1 MEFWG
6 VEVKP
11 GQALSVKPGDQKY
24 LHLSQAT
31 LGELKKDKSKESV
44 TIFLKIDEQK
54 LVLGILSAEK
64 FPQLS
69 FDLVFEKEF
78 ELSHNGKSG
87 SIYCMGYQA
96 SAEDQEH
103 EEYSDSDFG
112 SEDEELALQHVPN
125 GKPIQK
131 EEKSI
136 VGKHSSLKPETSKK
150 THSKSLEPS
159 KEDEDDDSEDDD
171 ESDDEDS
178 SDESDEEMLG
188 SDSDSDDED
197 DDIES
202 EEETPKKKVESNK
215 KRSNDS
221 ASVTPVSKK
230 SKLASAEK
238 SDAKKGGH
246 TATPHPAKKPLKT
259 PAKAA
264 TPKSGGQFS
273 CKSCDRSF
281 GSDGALQSHGK
292 AKHSGGK

>member
-125 GKPIQK
+125 GKPSQK

-202 EEETPKKKVESNK
+202 EEETPKRKVESNK

-246 TATPHPAKKPLKT
+246 TATPHPAKKPVKT

-292 AKHSGGK
+292 AKHGGGK